1 MKAFLRGHKLS
12 KRYGHIHALREV
24 DLSVDKGG
32 SLVLLGPNGAG
43 KSTLLGILAGRIR
56 PTEGTVVLEGGEIR
70 TGNAARRKTGYL
82 GHATLLYPGLTALEN
97 LRFTGQLYGVADPST
112 RAEELLEFVGLTDR
126 RDDRVE
132 GFSRGMQQRLSIART
147 LVHDPELILLDEP
160 FSGLDYH
167 SSSAFAASLAQ
178 IRDGNRTLIVATH
191 DMEAVSVLGDTV
203 AVMERGK
210 IVHQGIV
217 PEDVRGLYIQLL
229 DKAGERAS

>member
-1 MKAFLRGHKLS
+1 MGAFLKGQQLS
-12 KRYGHIHALREV
+12 KRYGHIHALRGV
-24 DLSVDKGG
+24 DLSVDRGG

-56 PTEGTVVLEGGEIR
+56 PTDGSVVLEGGEIR
-70 TGNAARRKTGYL
+70 TGTAARGKTGYL
-82 GHATLLYPGLTALEN
+82 GHSTLLYPGLTALEN
-97 LRFTGQLYGVADPST
+97 LRFTGQLYGIKDPSA

-126 RDDRVE
+126 REDRVE
-132 GFSRGMQQRLSIART
+132 GFSRGMQQRLSIARA

-178 IRDGNRTLIVATH
+178 IRDGSRTLVVATH

-210 IVHQGIV
+210 IVHQGEI
-217 PEDVRGLYIQLL
+217 PADVRELYTGLLG
-229 DKAGERAS
+229 KAGERAS